1 MSSITIENW
10 KVVDDSSPEFE
21 FIPPEY
27 TVTYWE
33 IPKWWYKGDEVCYTS
48 CVRIDVG
55 QTSVYVDGTSPLMKF
70 TLNWTAGGEGT
81 ASFTDWRAI
90 DRALI
95 LEKDNLGAVNR
106 DESDEYIDVEFNDYF
121 YKVRYDNYF
130 GPDIEVPL
138 QADEKPVWVD
148 GNDSRPYYLDPI
160 PFITGTF
167 VGGIEPITYEYR
179 HKEQVNDGAEWTTPT
194 DFLAQTNT
202 PTELTIQ
209 VDGKSKAQKIHI
221 ETKATDAEGTVV
233 YNNGPYLT
241 LNNPVVRIT
250 ENPVISSFN
259 QYVVGEEVVGFAG
272 AFTGGAPGAYARSRW
287 RWRAS
292 KDDNYTGD
300 VWTTNVE
307 PLQEVRSSPIPEG
320 MIQAQ
325 FQYQVIEPN
334 TNTGNGNRQSNKTTQ
349 ARDVTDPPEP
359 PPQSTSWGAVIVY
372 VNGEE
377 YNTFIGPAVNVRV
390 GDPINMK
397 VEWEGDA
404 TGNILWDQRS
414 GGSAF
419 IDDPQNPEPEI
430 TMTAAGYT
438 TVTVALT
445 DPSGLA
451 NPPSTS
457 KIVNFWAYIP

>member
-33 IPKWWYKGDEVCYTS
+33 IPKWWYKGDNRCYTS

-95 LEKDNLGAVNR
+95 LEKDSLGAVNR

-121 YKVRYDNYF
+121 YKIRYDNYF

-138 QADEKPVWVD
+138 QADGKPVWVD
-148 GNDSRPYYLDPI
+148 GNNSLPSYLADI

-167 VGGIEPITYEYR
+167 LGGVEPITYEYR
-179 HKEQVNDGAEWTTPT
+179 HKEQENEGDPWTTPT
-194 DFLAQTNT
+194 DFFPQTNT
-202 PTELTIQ
+202 PTQKTITLE
-209 VDGKSKAQKIHI
+209 GKSKAQKIHI

-233 YNNGPYLT
+233 YNNGPFLL
-241 LNNPVVRIT
+241 LNNPVVKIT
-250 ENPVISSFN
+250 ENPVVSTFN
-259 QYVVGEEVVGFAG
+259 HYEVGSVVTGFAG
-272 AFTGGAPGAYARSRW
+272 AFTGGYSPLPRARW
-287 RWRAS
+287 QWRAS
-292 KDDNYTGD
+292 PDEAYISD
-300 VWTTNVE
+300 VWTDNVE
-307 PLQEVRSSPIPEG
+307 PLQEIRSAPIPAG
-320 MIQAQ
+320 MVQARLL
-325 FQYQVIEPN
+325 FQVVEQG
-334 TNTGNGNRQSNKTTQ
+334 TNTGSGNRNTNRSTPNRT
-349 ARDVTDPPEP
+349 VTDPPGEP
-359 PPQSTSWGAVIVY
+359 PPSTNWGAVIVY

-377 YNTFIGPAVNVRV
+377 YNTFIGAPVNVIV
-390 GDPINMK
+390 GEPINMK

-404 TGNILWDQRS
+404 TGNVNWTQRA
-414 GGSAF
+414 GGQAF
-419 IDDPQNPEPEI
+419 IDDPQKLEPEI
-430 TMTAAGYT
+430 TMTGAGPT
-438 TVTVALT
+438 TLTVTLT
-445 DPSGLA
+445 DPTGTA
-451 NPPSTS
+451 NPPNTS
-457 KIVNFWAYIP
+457 KIINFWSYIP